1 MRATGPHLQVAY
13 KPNSVEDDHS
23 SRRRIAASLKRPTR
37 RFPTVPANRDR
48 NPGKR
53 AGPARIRG
61 LGLAGG
67 IPSLFGLAPCGVYPA
82 TAFTDGAVRSYR
94 TFSPLPRAMKPAA
107 VSSLWHL
114 PSLSLKAQIP
124 DVIRH
129 TALRSSDFPLPKHA
143 SASAAIARRT
153 CNSMLVHIA
162 EFVSVQRL
170 VRDAER

>member
-1 MRATGPHLQVAY
+1 
-13 KPNSVEDDHS
+13 
-23 SRRRIAASLKRPTR
+23 
-37 RFPTVPANRDR
+37 
-48 NPGKR
+48 
-53 AGPARIRG
+53 
-61 LGLAGG
+61 
-67 IPSLFGLAPCGVYPA
+67 
-82 TAFTDGAVRSYR
+82 
-94 TFSPLPRAMKPAA
+94 
-107 VSSLWHL
+107 
-114 PSLSLKAQIP
+114 LSLDAQIP